1 MPRILGVVPLALLT
15 ACAQT
20 TPSSDVFAPVQ
31 PAPAATTAAP
41 APTPVDDPELSEI
54 FDERTD
60 EDMEAGDASAD
71 RLAAGLGLTGPVDE
85 PAPVEP
91 TAPAQPEPAAP
102 VMPPAPQVLYIQPPT
117 WTPGTPLDGSF
128 GLRLVSTVVD
138 AQPPRA
144 ILGMPS
150 GDEQVVQPGTLLPEV
165 GVVVLAIGRDV
176 VQVAEIVPAG
186 DHARVDTRLLTSMY
200 PTGSRITFPTP

>member
-1 MPRILGVVPLALLT
+1 MPRILGVVPLALLA

-31 PAPAATTAAP
+31 PAPTATVAP
-41 APTPVDDPELSEI
+41 APTPVDDPELEEI

-60 EDMEAGDASAD
+60 EDTEDGAASAD

-91 TAPAQPEPAAP
+91 QAPAQPELDAP

-117 WTPGTPLDGSF
+117 WTPGAPLDGSF

-165 GVVVLAIGRDV
+165 GVVVLAIGQDV
-176 VQVAEIVPAG
+176 VQVAEIVPVG

-200 PTGSRITFPTP
+200 PAGSRVGFPTP